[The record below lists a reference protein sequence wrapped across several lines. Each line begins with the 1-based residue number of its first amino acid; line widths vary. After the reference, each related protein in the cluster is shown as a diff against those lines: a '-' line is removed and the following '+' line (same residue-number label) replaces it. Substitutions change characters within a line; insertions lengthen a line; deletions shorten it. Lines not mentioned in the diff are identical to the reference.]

1 MFGYDP
7 LIIAVVTVSLI
18 IGGTVKGITGI
29 GLPIVAMAFI
39 LNFVDPKVTLAILVL
54 PILITNLWQVA
65 RAGNIMQPLKRFWL
79 MTLTFLIFLF
89 VGAQLL
95 VALDTHVL
103 FAVLGVCV
111 VVFSASNLIR
121 PRVHPLSPAAE
132 KWAGPVAGSLGG
144 LLGGLSTIWG
154 PPMMMYLVMLKLDK
168 DTWIRTVGLIWFAG
182 AVPLTIAYW
191 QNGVLNADTAP
202 LSAYACVPGMIG
214 IRIGELIRD
223 RIPQE
228 SFRKVMLVALV
239 IIGLNLIRRAVFS

>member
-1 MFGYDP
+1 MFGYDA
-7 LIIAVVTVSLI
+7 LTFIVITLSMVL
-18 IGGTVKGITGI
+18 GGTVKGITGI

-54 PILITNLWQVA
+54 PILVTNLWQAA
-65 RAGNIMQPLKRFWL
+65 RAGNIMQPLRRFWL
-79 MTLTFLIFLF
+79 MTLTFLVCLF
-89 VGAQLL
+89 IGARLV
-95 VALDTHVL
+95 VALDTNVL

-121 PRVHPLSPAAE
+121 PRVHPLNPSAE
-132 KWAGPVAGSLGG
+132 RWAGPLAGGLGG
-144 LLGGLSTIWG
+144 ILGGLSTIWG

-182 AVPLTIAYW
+182 AIPLTIAYW
-191 QNGVLNADTAP
+191 QNGVLNATTAP

-214 IRIGELIRD
+214 IWIGELVRD

-228 SFRKVMLVALV
+228 TFRKVMLAALV

>member
-1 MFGYDP
+1 MFGYDA
-7 LIIAVVTVSLI
+7 LTIAVITFSMVL
-18 IGGTVKGITGI
+18 GGTVKGVTGI

-39 LNFVDPKVTLAILVL
+39 LHFVDPKVTLAILVL
-54 PILITNLWQVA
+54 PILVTNLWQVA
-65 RAGNIMQPLKRFWL
+65 RAGNIMQPLRRFWL

-89 VGAQLL
+89 VGARLV

-111 VVFSASNLIR
+111 VAFSASNLIR
-121 PRVHPLSPAAE
+121 PRVHPLGPAAE

-182 AVPLTIAYW
+182 SVPLTVAYW
-191 QNGVLNADTAP
+191 QNGILNADTAP

-214 IRIGELIRD
+214 IRIGELVRD

-228 SFRKVMLVALV
+228 TFRKVMLAALV
-239 IIGLNLIRRAVFS
+239 VIGLNLIRRAVFS